1 MTIPSRY
8 SSPFLLLLIGLLA
21 LITTQPGRAQSAQH
35 LDSVRYEALLDSCFT
50 AGNRGDY
57 ALAEHYLTEAL
68 RLTPPRALQ
77 PMLLNNLGGLQL
89 LQGKETEALNSFS
102 RALSIDSHEETTRFN
117 RAKLF
122 VRQGN
127 YKAALTDF
135 ALLLSDHP
143 RNELYHYQRAM
154 VYLLTKE
161 YDLAEGDLKT
171 IIENNSSSLKAR
183 IGYALLET
191 MRGNYDQAE
200 RLYAYL
206 IDKLPTNLEVLE
218 GRARMYLAKGM
229 KGFAQRDLDKA
240 FELAKGKAPASLYRL
255 RAELQESLGNKKA
268 AEDDLRQAKRL
279 DQTMTPSR

>member
-1 MTIPSRY
+1 MTILSRY

-21 LITTQPGRAQSAQH
+21 LISTQPGRAQSSQH

-57 ALAEHYLTEAL
+57 ARAEHYLTEAL

-143 RNELYHYQRAM
+143 RNELYRASAM
-154 VYLLTKE
+154 
-161 YDLAEGDLKT
+161 
-171 IIENNSSSLKAR
+171 
-183 IGYALLET
+183 
-191 MRGNYDQAE
+191 
-200 RLYAYL
+200 
-206 IDKLPTNLEVLE
+206 PC
-218 GRARMYLAKGM
+218 
-229 KGFAQRDLDKA
+229 
-240 FELAKGKAPASLYRL
+240 
-255 RAELQESLGNKKA
+255 
-268 AEDDLRQAKRL
+268 
-279 DQTMTPSR
+279 